1 MSPAAAP
8 AAPPDL
14 ATVIETFGRI
24 PHCRYLQMRMIAVA
38 PGCGTALIPYR
49 PALVGNMRTGV
60 VHGGVITTLLDT
72 LSGIVV
78 MTAVPAGTAIA
89 TLDLRIDYLHPATA
103 GSDIRGRVEC
113 YKTTPNIAFVRGVA
127 FDTDEND
134 PIAHCT
140 GTFMLG
146 TKGFRPQAADGDMA
160 AAAFRLGGQP
170 C

>member
-1 MSPAAAP
+1 MSA

-14 ATVIETFGRI
+14 ATVVDTFRRI
-24 PHCRYLQMRMIAVA
+24 PHCQLLDMRMIAIA

-49 PALVGNMRTGV
+49 PALVANVRTGV
-60 VHGGVITTLLDT
+60 IHGGVITTLLDT

-78 MTAVPAGTAIA
+78 MTTVPAGTPLA
-89 TLDLRIDYLHPATA
+89 TLDLRIDYLHPATP

-127 FDTDEND
+127 FHTDEAD
-134 PIAHCT
+134 PIAHCA

-146 TKGFRPQAADGDMA
+146 AMGFRPPTAADEAPAPGND
-160 AAAFRLGGQP
+160 RPGGQP